1 MKSAYNQMGTTG
13 GGTSL
18 FSSGNDHDTAQKSQ
32 GEIRLLKGDRAP
44 LETFPGQHPQAFPP
58 RKGSVPELNHGV
70 GTVGDGQCLCPISGL
85 PSSQDRTTR
94 SAQPFTQAPTTCCI
108 LNRISVCRVLLSAS
122 PHPFSLQPVSLL
134 ENAVT
139 LLVSQQTL
147 WQVTSISVLNKLGLG
162 EQQRMGSREQ
172 MNGDISLGG

>member
-70 GTVGDGQCLCPISGL
+70 GTVGDGNAFAQ
-85 PSSQDRTTR
+85 SQAYQALRTEPH
-94 SAQPFTQAPTTCCI
+94 AQ
-108 LNRISVCRVLLSAS
+108 LNRS
-122 PHPFSLQPVSLL
+122 PRPQRH
-134 ENAVT
+134 AVF
-139 LLVSQQTL
+139 
-147 WQVTSISVLNKLGLG
+147 
-162 EQQRMGSREQ
+162 
-172 MNGDISLGG
+172 